1 MSLRD
6 LVDRKSVIK
15 DEKSGV
21 EFEVRGLSLEDIVL
35 LLDNHKDAL
44 VHIFSSNEGTDFA
57 ELVKSFPGFVAAAI
71 AYAADE
77 HELEDKVLKLPVGI
91 QLRAIQEVWELS
103 SLDVETVGKL
113 ASGIV
118 QGLSKLNADEL
129 QSMTARLTTGLPASQ
144 PEQSSLSPMDIDPT
158 KSSDIPSGG

>member
-6 LVDRKSVIK
+6 LVDRKSTIE

-21 EFEVRGLSLEDIVL
+21 SFDVRGLSLQDIVL
-35 LLDNHKDAL
+35 LLENHRDAL
-44 VHIFSSNEGTDFA
+44 IRVFASDAGADFE
-57 ELVKSFPGFVAAAI
+57 ELVKEFPGFIAAAI

-77 HELEDKVLKLPVGI
+77 YELEDSVRKMPVGL

-113 ASGIV
+113 AENLLASV
-118 QGLSKLNADEL
+118 TKLNANHLNHLRSDL
-129 QSMTARLTTGLPASQ
+129 MSGAANSQ
-144 PEQSSLSPMDIDPT
+144 QAQNS
-158 KSSDIPSGG
+158 